1 VSFFNEF
8 WISSPVTSVV
18 ITGALALLL
27 ILLFFRQPKSL
38 PLAENESGKLLIS
51 RRALH
56 RMVEAC
62 CENVRGVAAA
72 NASINIKGSQFNT
85 RLRLKIRPE
94 AKLDAIQGYLTQEI
108 THIYRENLGLSSEIG
123 PIEIK
128 VVGVIP
134 ADPSF

>member
-1 VSFFNEF
+1 MSILSDF
-8 WISSPVTSVV
+8 WINSPLTTLAVT
-18 ITGALALLL
+18 GGLALLL
-27 ILLFFRQPKSL
+27 VLLFFRQPKSL
-38 PLAENESGKLLIS
+38 PLASNDSGKLMIS

-72 NASINIKGSQFNT
+72 NASINIRGEQFNT

-108 THIYRENLGLSSEIG
+108 THIYRENLGLTSEIG

-134 ADPSF
+134 AEPSF

>member
-1 VSFFNEF
+1 VSIFSDF
-8 WISSPVTSVV
+8 WINSPVTTVAL
-18 ITGALALLL
+18 TGAIALLL

-38 PLAENESGKLLIS
+38 PLAVNDSGKLLIS

-62 CENVRGVAAA
+62 CENVRGVASA
-72 NASINIKGSQFNT
+72 NASINIRGDQFNT

-94 AKLDAIQGYLTQEI
+94 AKLDAIQGYLNQEI
-108 THIYRENLGLSSEIG
+108 TSIYRENLGLTEKIG

>member
-1 VSFFNEF
+1 MNILTEF
-8 WISSPVTSVV
+8 WLTYPNYAIV
-18 ITGALALLL
+18 IGGVLALLL
-27 ILLFFRQPKSL
+27 VWVFFRQPQSL
-38 PLAENESGKLLIS
+38 PLATSESGQLLIS

-62 CENVRGVAAA
+62 CEQVRGVASA
-72 NASINIKGSQFNT
+72 NASITFKGDQFNT

-94 AKLDAIQGYLTQEI
+94 AKLDAIQGYLNQEI
-108 THIYRENLGLSSEIG
+108 TAIYRENLGIKSDVG

-134 ADPSF
+134 AEPSF

>member
-1 VSFFNEF
+1 MSIFNDF
-8 WISSPVTSVV
+8 WISSPVMSVAV
-18 ITGALALLL
+18 TGALALLL

-38 PLAENESGKLLIS
+38 PLAESESGKLLIS

-72 NASINIKGSQFNT
+72 NASINIRGEQFNT
-85 RLRLKIRPE
+85 KLRLKIRPE

-108 THIYRENLGLSSEIG
+108 TNIYRENLGLSSEIG

>member
-1 VSFFNEF
+1 MNFLSDYWFSFP
-8 WISSPVTSVV
+8 SSTIVV
-18 ITGALALLL
+18 GGALALLL
-27 ILLFFRQPKSL
+27 VLIFLRQP
-38 PLAENESGKLLIS
+38 LASNESGQLLIS

-62 CENVRGVAAA
+62 CEQVRGVASA
-72 NASINIKGSQFNT
+72 NASIRIRGDQFNT

-108 THIYRENLGLSSEIG
+108 TSIYRENLGLTSEIG

-134 ADPSF
+134 AEPGF